1 MNDMIV
7 HERSCQ
13 DSSRCTK
20 AISIRTFSADV
31 ETKEEKEEEEEEPQP
46 QQQQNETPKNEIIK
60 TTIKISNITGQPI
73 KTFAS
78 IAVQTEDIST
88 TTQSVQV
95 RHIHLYSPFLAEFHF

>member
-31 ETKEEKEEEEEEPQP
+31 ETKEEKEEEEQKLPA
-46 QQQQNETPKNEIIK
+46 NVHAAI
-60 TTIKISNITGQPI
+60 
-73 KTFAS
+73 
-78 IAVQTEDIST
+78 
-88 TTQSVQV
+88 
-95 RHIHLYSPFLAEFHF
+95 R